1 MDGAGVD
8 EEGAG
13 YKGTG
18 DVEAGGVEA
27 REGVL
32 DARVE
37 GLEAEELGGSVG
49 DDGASWGVLV
59 EDRKGRDAGRE

>member
-13 YKGTG
+13 YKGAG

-27 REGVL
+27 CEGVFG
-32 DARVE
+32 ARVE
-37 GLEAEELGGSVG
+37 GLEAEELSGGMG
-49 DDGASWGVLV
+49 DN
-59 EDRKGRDAGRE
+59 